1 MNELTHHIFELL
13 LYKIGI
19 IKSILIPWSF
29 PIILRKTMLHI
40 WCKLLFIYWFVF
52 DGKKMEANAMN
63 KLSEI
68 IICIKF

>member
-29 PIILRKTMLHI
+29 PIVLRKTMLHI

-52 DGKKMEANAMN
+52 DGKKNGGKRHEQAIRDHN
-63 KLSEI
+63 LH
-68 IICIKF
+68 

>member
-1 MNELTHHIFELL
+1 MNELTHHIFELR

-19 IKSILIPWSF
+19 LKGILIPWSF

-40 WCKLLFIYWFVF
+40 WCISIGPSLT
-52 DGKKMEANAMN
+52 GKKMEANAMN